1 MTENASP
8 LGFIFQH
15 SAFRLEELEAA
26 YRSMGRPASNARKVL
41 QYHVARG
48 RLVNVRRGVYATIE
62 FVDPWLLASKMAKEV
77 VISHDGALSFHGLTG
92 MEHQVSYM
100 TTERTTGAI
109 YQEMIYAPL
118 RVTESRLQRAGAE
131 HFEREGQPIWVT
143 SVARTL
149 VDCLSLLERAPP
161 PIELMGIFIA
171 CSKSADANEMIRH
184 AYSFDSPLLV
194 TRLAFFLTCARFD
207 LRKAQWEEL
216 ARRGVKDTTS
226 FLRSART
233 DEDCSVPRWKLIVP
247 PDLHQ
252 CWLNVH

>member
-1 MTENASP
+1 MIEKPSP

-26 YRSMGRPASNARKVL
+26 YRAMRRPVSNARKVL
-41 QYHVARG
+41 EYHVASG
-48 RLVNVRRGVYATIE
+48 RLVNVRRGVYASMD

-92 MEHQVSYM
+92 MEHRVTYM

-118 RVTESRLQRAGAE
+118 RVTEDRLLSSE
-131 HFEREGQPIWVT
+131 WVPFERESQPIRVT
-143 SVARTL
+143 SIAHAL
-149 VDCLSLLERAPP
+149 VDCLSLLERSPE
-161 PIELMGIFIA
+161 PIELLGIFVQCA
-171 CSKSADANEMIRH
+171 KSADADAMIRH
-184 AYSFDSPLLV
+184 AYSFESPLLV
-194 TRLAFFLTCARFD
+194 TRLAFFMSCARFD
-207 LRKAQWEEL
+207 LHKAQWEEL
-216 ARRGVKDTTS
+216 ARRGVQDATY

-233 DEDCSVPRWKLIVP
+233 KDDCHVPRWKLIVP